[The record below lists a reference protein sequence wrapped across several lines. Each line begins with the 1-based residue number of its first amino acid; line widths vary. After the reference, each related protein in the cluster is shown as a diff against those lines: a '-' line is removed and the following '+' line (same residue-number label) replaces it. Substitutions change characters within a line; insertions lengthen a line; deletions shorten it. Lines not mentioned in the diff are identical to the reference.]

1 MPVSSEP
8 AVLNLRALFPI
19 AVFLMPVVFLERA
32 ACPKAVLDCPQLVS
46 PPNISRRPAIMATLR
61 YLLFMA
67 ASGQLRGC
75 LSRVDRKK
83 VVSVL
88 LYGIANIVR
97 RNHAV
102 TPPRNDEVTPLKG
115 MRI

>member
-1 MPVSSEP
+1 VSSEP

-19 AVFLMPVVFLERA
+19 AVFLMPVVFFERA
-32 ACPKAVLDCPQLVS
+32 ACPKAVLDCPQLVP
-46 PPNISRRPAIMATLR
+46 PPNISRRPAMMVTLL

-75 LSRVDRKK
+75 HSHVDTKE

-97 RNHAV
+97 SNHAV
-102 TPPRNDEVTPLKG
+102 APPLATTR
-115 MRI
+115 